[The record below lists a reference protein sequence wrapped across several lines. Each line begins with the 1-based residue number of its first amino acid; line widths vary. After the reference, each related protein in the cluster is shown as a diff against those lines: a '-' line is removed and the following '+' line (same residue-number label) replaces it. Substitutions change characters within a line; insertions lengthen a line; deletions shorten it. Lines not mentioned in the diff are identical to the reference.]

1 MNSVIIKIIK
11 KNVMNL
17 KERGLTVGD
26 LMIILI
32 FAISTVYI
40 INKVKDSDKQSY
52 FQIAPNEILTT
63 NKS

>member
-1 MNSVIIKIIK
+1 MKIIKIK
-11 KNVMNL
+11 VMNL

-32 FAISTVYI
+32 FVISTVFI
-40 INKVKDSDKQSY
+40 INKVKESNKQTY
-52 FQIAPNEILTT
+52 FQIIPNKIFTA